1 MFISTSFGVF
11 NLFIPHCRLI
21 YRQWGKIIPEENIN
35 AGSPVVDN
43 CYNITYTDNHGT
55 PIILSFLSMN
65 WGSTTSSI
73 RNASLRYGS
82 IYRDTF
88 VYYVTENITPANGAF
103 IFWLA
108 IG

>member
-1 MFISTSFGVF
+1 MEHTFYGVDYS
-11 NLFIPHCRLI
+11 N
-21 YRQWGKIIPEENIN
+21 RQWGKFIPEEDLVAGKPYTKN
-35 AGSPVVDN
+35 A
-43 CYNITYTDNHGT
+43 YNITYTGSHGT

-73 RNASLRYGS
+73 RNVSLRYGS
-82 IYRDTF
+82 IYRDAF
-88 VYYVTENITPANGAF
+88 VYYVTENISLSNIPY

>member
-1 MFISTSFGVF
+1 MFYNSISPLFIS
-11 NLFIPHCRLI
+11 L
-21 YRQWGKIIPEENIN
+21 QWEKIIPEENIN
-35 AGSPVVDN
+35 AGSPVIGN
-43 CYNITYTDNHGT
+43 RYNITYPGNHGT

-73 RNASLRYGS
+73 RNVSLRYGS
-82 IYRDTF
+82 IYRDAF
-88 VYYVTENITPANGAF
+88 VYYLTENITPANGAF